1 MLHQILTV
9 FAPLL
14 AFMLVPLWIPVVAIA
29 LGWVSDRVFPRP
41 PSPVR
46 AAVEAAVARTRDA
59 RQLDSGAASPEPTR
73 ASRPRDTAP
82 TPRPPSPRTVRPL
95 EPGS

>member
-9 FAPLL
+9 FGPLL
-14 AFMLVPLWIPVVAIA
+14 AFMLIPLWIPVVTIA
-29 LGWVSDRVFPRP
+29 LGWGADRVFPRP

-59 RQLDSGAASPEPTR
+59 RQVDFSAPSPEPTS
-73 ASRPRDTAP
+73 ASRARDTAP
-82 TPRPPSPRTVRPL
+82 TPPPSPRTVRPL
-95 EPGS
+95 EPGT

>member
-9 FAPLL
+9 FGPLL
-14 AFMLVPLWIPVVAIA
+14 AFMLIPLWIPVVTIA

-46 AAVEAAVARTRDA
+46 AAVEAAVACTRDA
-59 RQLDSGAASPEPTR
+59 RQLDFSAPSPEPTS
-73 ASRPRDTAP
+73 ASRARDTAP
-82 TPRPPSPRTVRPL
+82 TPPPSPRTVRPL
-95 EPGS
+95 EPGT